1 MAQYIARIIR
11 AIVVTAVGFGGG
23 IGLMIIIIFLTI
35 KGDQNAFEYG
45 VRWGLSIGMVF
56 AILMVAVLLPLDLF
70 LRMNRSKG
78 EHSQLWELEQT
89 REIVYEGTSK
99 EVMAACRRALLMVPY
114 VHQVSDDT
122 EHLSAHAST
131 GASWRS
137 PGEEIDVEVNPISE
151 NKWSVKC
158 VSRSRSK
165 NVVFDYAKN
174 FENVETWFKGIQI
187 KDAPE
192 APQTPSAAT

>member
-11 AIVVTAVGFGGG
+11 AIIVGALGFGGG
-23 IGLMIIIIFLTI
+23 IGLLIIIVFLTV

-45 VRWGLSIGMVF
+45 VKGGLAIGMVF
-56 AILMVAVLLPLDLF
+56 AILMVAVMLPLDLF
-70 LRMNRSKG
+70 LRMERAKRA
-78 EHSQLWELEQT
+78 HSQIWELEQT
-89 REIVYEGTSK
+89 RELIYEGSSK
-99 EVMAACRRALLMVPY
+99 EAMAACRKALLMVPY

-122 EHLSAHAST
+122 EHLTARAST

-137 PGEEIDVEVNPISE
+137 PGEDLEVEINPISE
-151 NKWSVKC
+151 NSWQVKC

-174 FENVETWFKGIQI
+174 FENVETWFNGIQQ
-187 KDAPE
+187 PSE
-192 APQTPSAAT
+192 PPQPPSKTVA

>member
-11 AIVVTAVGFGGG
+11 AIIVGALGFGGG
-23 IGLMIIIIFLTI
+23 IGLLIIIIFLVV

-45 VRWGLSIGMVF
+45 VKWGLEIGMVF

-70 LRMNRSKG
+70 LRMNRAKG
-78 EHSQLWELEQT
+78 EHSQIWELEQV
-89 REIVYEGTSK
+89 RELTYEGTAK
-99 EVMAACRRALLMVPY
+99 EAMAACRKALLMVPY
-114 VHQVSDDT
+114 VHAVSDDT
-122 EHLSAHAST
+122 EHLTARAST

-137 PGEEIDVEVNPISE
+137 PGEDIEVEINPIAE
-151 NKWSVKC
+151 NKWQVKC

-174 FENVETWFKGIQI
+174 FENVETWFKGIQESI
-187 KDAPE
+187 EP
-192 APQTPSAAT
+192 PPSSEPKTVA

>member
-11 AIVVTAVGFGGG
+11 AIVVGALGFGGG
-23 IGLMIIIIFLTI
+23 IGLLIIIIFLTV

-45 VRWGLSIGMVF
+45 VKWGFEIGMVF

-70 LRMNRSKG
+70 LRMNRAKG
-78 EHSQLWELEQT
+78 EHSQLWELEQS
-89 REIVYEGTSK
+89 RELIFEGSSK
-99 EVMAACRRALLMVPY
+99 EAMAACRRALLMVPY

-122 EHLSAHAST
+122 EHLTARAST

-137 PGEEIDVEVNPISE
+137 PGEDLEVEINPISE
-151 NKWSVKC
+151 NKWQVKC

-174 FENVETWFKGIQI
+174 FENVETWFKGIQEP
-187 KDAPE
+187 AEP
-192 APQTPSAAT
+192 PQSSSSKTVA